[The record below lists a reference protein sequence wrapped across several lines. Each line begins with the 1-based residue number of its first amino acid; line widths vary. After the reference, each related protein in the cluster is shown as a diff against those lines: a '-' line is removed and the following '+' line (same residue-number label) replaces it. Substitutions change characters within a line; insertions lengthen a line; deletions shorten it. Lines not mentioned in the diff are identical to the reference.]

1 MPTRGVRP
9 EWQERLARE
18 RIEILLRLAVE
29 QRADLKRS
37 SRYVEL
43 ARKIG
48 TRYNVRLSAE
58 EKGIFCKK
66 CNAVLAPGVTKRTR
80 LDEDNKAVSI
90 KCTNCN
96 NSYRKRYK

>member
-1 MPTRGVRP
+1 MSTRGVRP

-18 RIEILLRLAVE
+18 RIEILLGLAVE
-29 QRADLKRS
+29 QSSDLKRS

-58 EKGIFCKK
+58 EKGVFCRK
-66 CNAVLAPGVTKRTR
+66 CNAVLIPGKTKQTR
-80 LDEDNKAVSI
+80 LDEKNGAVSI

-96 NSYRKRYK
+96 YSYRKRYK